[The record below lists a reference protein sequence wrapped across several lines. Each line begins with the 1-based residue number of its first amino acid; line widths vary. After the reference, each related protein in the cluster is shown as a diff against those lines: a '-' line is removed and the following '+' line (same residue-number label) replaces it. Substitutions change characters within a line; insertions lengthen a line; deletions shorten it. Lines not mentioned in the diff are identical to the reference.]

1 MKCRFCSSEKLNLF
15 IDLGMSPP
23 SNSFLTV
30 EQLNNP
36 EVYLPLKLWIC
47 KDCFLVQI
55 DEYKNAREIFS
66 DDYVYFSSY
75 STTWLKHSKNYVD
88 MISKRLNLNRDS
100 LAIEIASNDGYLLQY
115 FKEKNIPCLGIEP
128 TANTARV
135 AKEKG
140 INTLT
145 EYFTES
151 KAKQV
156 AIEFGKA
163 DLILG
168 NNVFAHVP
176 NINDFVRGLN
186 VLLKDSGTITLEFPH
201 LLKLIENNQYDTI
214 YHEHFWYF
222 SVYSLQSVF
231 KKHKLTIYDIDE
243 LTTHGGSLRLYL
255 KHFENNSIPI
265 SKNVQDVIDNEIKS
279 GINKPDYYQG
289 FVNRVSK
296 NKLDILEFLVRQ
308 KKDRKKIAAYG
319 AAAKGNTFLNYCGIK
334 NDLIDFVVD
343 ASPNKQ
349 NKLLPGSHIPVVSEK
364 VLRLE
369 KPDYVLIFPWN
380 IKDEISEQINYI
392 KDWGGIF
399 VVAIPNLEILG

>member
-1 MKCRFCSSEKLNLF
+1 MKCRFCSSENLNLF

-36 EVYLPLKLWIC
+36 EVFLPLKLWIC
-47 KDCFLVQI
+47 NDCFLVQI
-55 DEYKNAREIFS
+55 DEYKNANEIFNN
-66 DDYVYFSSY
+66 DYAYFSSY
-75 STTWLKHSKNYVD
+75 STTWLNHSKNYVD
-88 MISKRLNLNRDS
+88 MISKRLNLNCDS
-100 LAIEIASNDGYLLQY
+100 FVIEIASNDGYLLQY

-128 TANTARV
+128 TANTAKV

-140 INTLT
+140 ISTLT
-145 EYFTES
+145 EYFTNS
-151 KAKQV
+151 MAKQV

-176 NINDFVRGLN
+176 DINDFVKGLK
-186 VLLKDSGTITLEFPH
+186 VLLKGSGTITLEFPH
-201 LLKLIENNQYDTI
+201 LLTLIENNQYDTI

-222 SVYSLQSVF
+222 SVYSLQNVF
-231 KKHKLTIYDIDE
+231 RKHELTIYNIEE
-243 LTTHGGSLRLYL
+243 LSTHGGSLRLYL
-255 KHFENNSIPI
+255 KHFENSFI
-265 SKNVQDVIDNEIKS
+265 SVLKNVQDVINNEIKH
-279 GINKPDYYQG
+279 GINKLDYYQE
-289 FVNRVSK
+289 FVNRVRK
-296 NKLDILEFLVRQ
+296 NKLDILEFLIRQ
-308 KKDRKKIAAYG
+308 KKDGKKIAAYG

-343 ASPNKQ
+343 ASPIKQ
-349 NKLLPGSHIPVVSEK
+349 NKLLPGSHIPIVSEK
-364 VLRLE
+364 VLHLE

-380 IKDEISEQINYI
+380 IKDEIFIQINYI
-392 KDWGGIF
+392 KNWGGKF

>member
-1 MKCRFCSSEKLNLF
+1 
-15 IDLGMSPP
+15 MSPP

-55 DEYKNAREIFS
+55 DEYKNAREIFNN
-66 DDYVYFSSY
+66 DYAYFSSY

-88 MISKRLNLNRDS
+88 MISKRLHLNGES

-128 TANTARV
+128 TTNTAKK

-140 INTLT
+140 INTIT

-156 AIEFGKA
+156 ASDYGKA

-176 NINDFVRGLN
+176 DINDFVRGLKE
-186 VLLKDSGTITLEFPH
+186 LLKDSGTITLEFPH
-201 LLKLIENNQYDTI
+201 LLTLIENNQYDTI

-222 SVYSLQSVF
+222 SVYSLQNVF
-231 KKHKLTIYDIDE
+231 KKHKFAIYDIEE
-243 LTTHGGSLRLYL
+243 LPTHGGSLRLYI
-255 KHFENNSIPI
+255 KHSENNSLPI
-265 SKNVQDVIDNEIKS
+265 LISVHNIVDTEIRNGIDKF
-279 GINKPDYYQG
+279 DYYQA
-289 FVNRVSK
+289 FVKRVSI
-296 NKLDILEFLVRQ
+296 NKLDILEFLIRQ
-308 KKDRKKIAAYG
+308 KKEGKKIAAYG

-334 NDLIDFVVD
+334 NDIIDFVVD
-343 ASPNKQ
+343 ASPVKQ
-349 NKLLPGSHIPVVSEK
+349 NKLLPGSHIPVVTEE

-380 IKDEISEQINYI
+380 IKDEISNQISYI
-392 KDWGGIF
+392 KDWGGKF
-399 VVAIPNLEILG
+399 VVAIPYLEILQ

>member
-1 MKCRFCSSEKLNLF
+1 MKCRFCSGEKLNLF

-23 SNSFLTV
+23 SNSFLTI

-47 KDCFLVQI
+47 NDCFLVQI
-55 DEYKNAREIFS
+55 DEYKNAREIFNN
-66 DDYVYFSSY
+66 DYAYFSSY

-88 MISKRLNLNRDS
+88 MISNRLNLNGES
-100 LAIEIASNDGYLLQY
+100 LVIEIASNDGYLLQY
-115 FKEKNIPCLGIEP
+115 FKEKSISCLGIEP
-128 TANTARV
+128 TVNTAKV

-176 NINDFVRGLN
+176 DINNFVKGLKE
-186 VLLKDSGTITLEFPH
+186 LLNDSGTVTLEFPH
-201 LLKLIENNQYDTI
+201 LFKLIENNQYDTI

-222 SVYSLQSVF
+222 SVYSLQNVF
-231 KKHKLTIYDIDE
+231 KEHKLTIYDIEE
-243 LTTHGGSLRLYL
+243 LPTHGGSLRLYL
-255 KHFENNSIPI
+255 KHFENSSMPV
-265 SKNVQDVIDNEIKS
+265 SKNVQDVIDNEIKH
-279 GINKPDYYQG
+279 GINKLDYYQA
-289 FVNRVSK
+289 FVNRVRK
-296 NKLDILEFLVRQ
+296 NKLDILEFLIRQ
-308 KKDRKKIAAYG
+308 KKDGKKIAAYG

-343 ASPNKQ
+343 ASPIKQ

-364 VLRLE
+364 VLQLE
-369 KPDYVLIFPWN
+369 KPDYILIFPWN
-380 IKDEISEQINYI
+380 IKDEISAQINYI
-392 KDWGGIF
+392 KDWGGKF
-399 VVAIPNLEILG
+399 VVAFPNLEILE

>member
-23 SNSFLTV
+23 SNSFLTL

-47 KDCFLVQI
+47 NNCFLVQI

-66 DDYVYFSSY
+66 NDYAYFSSY

-88 MISKRLNLNRDS
+88 MISNRLNLNGES
-100 LAIEIASNDGYLLQY
+100 FAIEIASNDGYLLQY
-115 FKEKNIPCLGIEP
+115 FKEKQIPCLGIEP
-128 TANTARV
+128 TANTAKV
-135 AKEKG
+135 AKDKG
-140 INTLT
+140 INTIT
-145 EYFTES
+145 EYFTEA

-176 NINDFVRGLN
+176 NINDFVKGLKE
-186 VLLKDSGTITLEFPH
+186 LLKDSGTVTLEFPH
-201 LLKLIENNQYDTI
+201 LLTLIENNQYDTI

-222 SVYSLQSVF
+222 SVYSLQNVF
-231 KKHKLTIYDIDE
+231 KKHKLTIYDIEE
-243 LTTHGGSLRLYL
+243 LPTHGGSLRLFI
-255 KHFENNSIPI
+255 KHSENNSMLV
-265 SKNVQDVIDNEIKS
+265 SKNVQDVIDNEIMH
-279 GINKPDYYQG
+279 GINNPDYYQA
-289 FVNRVSK
+289 FVNRVNK
-296 NKLDILEFLVRQ
+296 NKLDIWEFLIQ
-308 KKDRKKIAAYG
+308 KKKSGKKIAAYG

-334 NDLIDFVVD
+334 NDLINFVVD
-343 ASPNKQ
+343 ASPIKQ
-349 NKLLPGSHIPVVSEK
+349 NKLLPGSHIPVVSEEM
-364 VLRLE
+364 LRIE

-380 IKDEISEQINYI
+380 IKDEISTQINYI
-392 KDWGGIF
+392 KDWGGKF

>member
-47 KDCFLVQI
+47 SDCFLVQI

-66 DDYVYFSSY
+66 NDYIYFSSY
-75 STTWLKHSKNYVD
+75 SSTWLKHSKNYVE
-88 MISKRLNLNRDS
+88 MITKRLNLNKDS

-115 FKEKNIPCLGIEP
+115 FNEKSIPCLGIEP

-140 INTLT
+140 INTIV
-145 EYFTES
+145 EYFTEA

-176 NINDFVRGLN
+176 DINDFVKGLKE
-186 VLLKDSGTITLEFPH
+186 LLKDSGTVTLEFPH

-222 SVYSLQSVF
+222 SVYSLQNVF
-231 KKHKLTIYDIDE
+231 KNHKLTIYDIDE
-243 LTTHGGSLRLYL
+243 LPTHGGSLRLYL
-255 KHFENNSIPI
+255 KHFENNFLPV
-265 SKNVQDVIDNEIKS
+265 SKNVQDVIDSEIKH
-279 GINKPDYYQG
+279 GINNPDYYQA

-308 KKDRKKIAAYG
+308 KKDGKKIAAYG

-380 IKDEISEQINYI
+380 IKDEISAQINYI
-392 KDWGGIF
+392 KDWGGKF

>member
-1 MKCRFCSSEKLNLF
+1 
-15 IDLGMSPP
+15 MSPP

-30 EQLNNP
+30 KQLNNP
-36 EVYLPLKLWIC
+36 EVYFPLKLWVC

-55 DEYKNAREIFS
+55 DEYKNAREIFNN
-66 DDYVYFSSY
+66 DYAYFSSY

-88 MISKRLNLNRDS
+88 MISNRLNLSGES

-128 TANTARV
+128 TANTAKV

-145 EYFTES
+145 EYFTEAQ
-151 KAKQV
+151 AKQV
-156 AIEFGKA
+156 AIDFGKA

-176 NINDFVRGLN
+176 DINDFVKGLKE
-186 VLLKDSGTITLEFPH
+186 LLKESGTITLEFPH
-201 LLKLIENNQYDTI
+201 LLTLIENNQYDTI

-222 SVYSLQSVF
+222 SVYALQNVF
-231 KKHKLTIYDIDE
+231 KKHSLVIYDIEE
-243 LTTHGGSLRLYL
+243 LQTHGGSLRLYL
-255 KHFENNSIPI
+255 KDSENKSLPI
-265 SKNVQDVIDNEIKS
+265 LKSVQNILNKEIKNGIDNF
-279 GINKPDYYQG
+279 DYYQA
-289 FVNRVSK
+289 FVKRVRN

-308 KKDRKKIAAYG
+308 KKDGKIIAAYG
-319 AAAKGNTFLNYCGIK
+319 AAAKGNTLLNYCGIK
-334 NDLIDFVVD
+334 NDLVDFVVD
-343 ASPNKQ
+343 ASPIKQ
-349 NKLLPGSHIPVVSEK
+349 NKLLPGSHIPVVSEE

-380 IKDEISEQINYI
+380 IKEEISTQIRYI
-392 KDWGGIF
+392 KDWGGKF
-399 VVAIPNLEILG
+399 VVAIPNLEIF

>member
-1 MKCRFCSSEKLNLF
+1 MKCRFCSSENLNLF

-30 EQLNNP
+30 DQLNNP
-36 EVYLPLKLWIC
+36 EIYLPLKLWIC
-47 KDCFLVQI
+47 DDCFLVQI
-55 DEYKNAREIFS
+55 DEYKNAREIFNN
-66 DDYVYFSSY
+66 DYAYFSSY

-88 MISKRLNLNRDS
+88 MISKRLSLNGKS

-128 TANTARV
+128 TANTAKV

-140 INTLT
+140 INTIT

-156 AIEFGKA
+156 AIDFGKA

-176 NINDFVRGLN
+176 DINDFVKGLKE
-186 VLLKDSGTITLEFPH
+186 LLKASGTITLEFPH
-201 LLKLIENNQYDTI
+201 LLTLIENNQYDTI

-222 SVYSLQSVF
+222 SVYSLQNVF
-231 KKHKLTIYDIDE
+231 KKYNLSIYDIEE
-243 LTTHGGSLRLYL
+243 LPTHGGSLRLYI
-255 KHFENNSIPI
+255 KHSENNFLPI
-265 SKNVQDVIDNEIKS
+265 LKSVQDVVDTEIKY
-279 GINKPDYYQG
+279 GIDKFDYYQK
-289 FVNRVSK
+289 FVKRVSK
-296 NKLDILEFLVRQ
+296 NKFDILEFLIKQ
-308 KKDRKKIAAYG
+308 KKDAKKIAAYG

-343 ASPNKQ
+343 ASPIKQ
-349 NKLLPGSHIPVVSEK
+349 NKLLPGSHIPIVSEE
-364 VLRLE
+364 VLRIE

-380 IKDEISEQINYI
+380 IQDEISTQISYI
-392 KDWGGIF
+392 KDWGGKF
-399 VVAIPNLEILG
+399 VVAIPYLEILE

>member
-1 MKCRFCSSEKLNLF
+1 MKCRFCSSENLNLF

-30 EQLNNP
+30 DQLNNP

-47 KDCFLVQI
+47 NDCFLVQI
-55 DEYKNAREIFS
+55 DEYKNAREIFNN
-66 DDYVYFSSY
+66 DYAYFSSY

-88 MISKRLNLNRDS
+88 MISKRLSLNYVS
-100 LAIEIASNDGYLLQY
+100 LVIEIASNDGYLLQY
-115 FKEKNIPCLGIEP
+115 FKEKKIPCLGIEP
-128 TANTARV
+128 TANTAMV

-140 INTLT
+140 INTIT

-156 AIEFGKA
+156 AIDFGKA

-176 NINDFVRGLN
+176 DINDFVKGLKE
-186 VLLKDSGTITLEFPH
+186 LLNSSGTVTLEFPH
-201 LLKLIENNQYDTI
+201 LLTLIENNQYDTI

-222 SVYSLQSVF
+222 SFYSLQNVF
-231 KKHKLTIYDIDE
+231 KKYNLSIYDIEE
-243 LTTHGGSLRLYL
+243 LPTHGGSLRLYI
-255 KHFENNSIPI
+255 KHSENNSMPI
-265 SKNVQDVIDNEIKS
+265 LKSVQDIIDKEIRT
-279 GINKPDYYQG
+279 GIDKFDYYQA
-289 FVNRVSK
+289 FVKRVSN
-296 NKLDILEFLVRQ
+296 NKLDILEFLIRQ
-308 KKDRKKIAAYG
+308 KKDGKKIAAYG

-343 ASPNKQ
+343 ASPVKQ
-349 NKLLPGSHIPVVSEK
+349 NKLLPGSHIPVVSEE

-380 IKDEISEQINYI
+380 IRDEISNQISYI
-392 KDWGGIF
+392 KDWGGKF
-399 VVAIPNLEILG
+399 VVAIPYLEILQ